1 MRVGL
6 WGVSQKGAALSSI
19 HSKRI
24 KRVIKPRDYRHYS
37 KRLCE
42 WMLPEC
48 SRRRLLSW
56 WKFKNESLTIIKAFK
71 SFSNHCQINLFAW
84 YGRKY
89 RNNIIQRRN
98 TRNTRLP
105 RIAYTHSTVQSKIYS
120 VILKVISTDC
130 INVESLSTKETS
142 NVIRQTQRTRC
153 TPPQAANIFM
163 IASMLSRSAVY
174 VARNGLRVI

>member
-71 SFSNHCQINLFAW
+71 SLSNHYQ
-84 YGRKY
+84 
-89 RNNIIQRRN
+89 
-98 TRNTRLP
+98 
-105 RIAYTHSTVQSKIYS
+105 IYS
-120 VILKVISTDC
+120 HDMVVNIEIILYREEIQ
-130 INVESLSTKETS
+130 ETRDFHGS
-142 NVIRQTQRTRC
+142 HTHTHTHTHTHIQLC
-153 TPPQAANIFM
+153 KAKFIPW
-163 IASMLSRSAVY
+163 Y
-174 VARNGLRVI
+174 

>member
-105 RIAYTHSTVQSKIYS
+105 RIAYTHIHTFNCAKQNLFRDTKSYIDRLYQRWKSKHEGN
-120 VILKVISTDC
+120 K
-130 INVESLSTKETS
+130 
-142 NVIRQTQRTRC
+142 QR
-153 TPPQAANIFM
+153 N
-163 IASMLSRSAVY
+163 
-174 VARNGLRVI
+174 